1 MKKVYCMWCLKN
13 QPSKLSKSTGK
24 ILCAVCENSA
34 VGIARRPT
42 RRAAD
47 VANVSEDEIKLQA
60 DGAYERA
67 KARFMPRR

>member
-47 VANVSEDEIKLQA
+47 DYNAVPTIIKSFPMR
-60 DGAYERA
+60 DAYPVGH
-67 KARFMPRR
+67 KNRRR